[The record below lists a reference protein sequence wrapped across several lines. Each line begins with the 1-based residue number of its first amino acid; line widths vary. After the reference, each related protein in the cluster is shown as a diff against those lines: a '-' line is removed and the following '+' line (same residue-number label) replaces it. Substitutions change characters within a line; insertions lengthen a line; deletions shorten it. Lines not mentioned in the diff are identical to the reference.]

1 MEINE
6 NKLFDELLEIRKILI
21 RNQSINNIRK
31 YYPIYSQFNYIL
43 AQLTGY
49 CFEPNDVIYRN
60 MDELNEDIRLQNKK
74 QLLKYFE
81 RAVKEGDSLY
91 FLYMSFNDILKES
104 NYVQIFNDNIPTY
117 NELQAKEMILTY
129 FKQFGDKIYSIAESY
144 LNNRI
149 STNVDLEPGVGGSF
163 YNNYSNELG
172 YILIKY
178 DKFNAASI
186 SAIVHEIGHAI
197 DNSLF
202 VYPQQKNLTVNS
214 QFLIEVPST
223 FFELNFLEYLI
234 ENKIDVKGA
243 SYCLADRIC
252 VVKRLSEEYEKF
264 YNLKNAILT
273 EDRCIIDPRTEEL
286 IDLEGAILYGH
297 GYLYSLNLCELY
309 RENKDLAINKL
320 INLIC
325 SRKEMTIL
333 EGIESLGFD
342 EDEFLSLKKP
352 KEKIKKFIK
361 KYNEEFNIYE

>member
-31 YYPIYSQFNYIL
+31 YYPIYSQLNYIL

-49 CFEPNDVIYRN
+49 CFESNDVIYRN

-149 STNVDLEPGVGGSF
+149 SINVDLEPGVGGSF
-163 YNNYSNELG
+163 HNNYSNELG

-178 DKFNAASI
+178 DKFDAASI
-186 SAIVHEIGHAI
+186 SAIIHEIGHAI

-202 VYPQQKNLTVNS
+202 VYPQQKNLTVGS

-252 VVKRLSEEYEKF
+252 VVKKLSEEYEKF

-273 EDRCIIDPRTEEL
+273 EDRCIIDPKTEEF

-309 RENKDLAINKL
+309 RENKELAIKKL

-352 KEKIKKFIK
+352 KENIKKFIK

>member
-6 NKLFDELLEIRKILI
+6 DKLFDDLIELRRILI
-21 RNQSINNIRK
+21 RNQSVNNIRK
-31 YYPIYSQFNYIL
+31 YYPIYSQLNYVL

-49 CFEPNDVIYRN
+49 CFEQNDVIYRN

-74 QLLKYFE
+74 QLLEYFN
-81 RAVKEGDSLY
+81 RAIQEGDSLY
-91 FLYMSFNDILKES
+91 FLYMSFNDILNES
-104 NYVQIFNDNIPTY
+104 NYVQVFNNNIPTY
-117 NELQAKEMILTY
+117 SESQAREMILTY

-149 STNVDLEPGVGGSF
+149 STDVDLEPGVGGGF
-163 YNNYSNELG
+163 YNNYHKEFG

-178 DKFNAASI
+178 DRFDMASI

-202 VYPQQKNLTVNS
+202 IYPQQKNLTVSS

-223 FFELNFLEYLI
+223 FFELNFLQYII

-252 VVKRLSEEYEKF
+252 IIKGLSEQYEKF
-264 YNLKNAILT
+264 YNLKNVILT
-273 EDRCIIDPRTEEL
+273 EDRCLIDPNTDEY

-309 RENKDLAINKL
+309 KENKDLAIKKL
-320 INLIC
+320 IDLIC

-333 EGIESLGFD
+333 EGIELLGFD
-342 EDEFLSLKKP
+342 EDEFLSLKRP
-352 KEKIKKFIK
+352 KENIKKFIK
-361 KYNEEFNIYE
+361 KYNEGFNIYE